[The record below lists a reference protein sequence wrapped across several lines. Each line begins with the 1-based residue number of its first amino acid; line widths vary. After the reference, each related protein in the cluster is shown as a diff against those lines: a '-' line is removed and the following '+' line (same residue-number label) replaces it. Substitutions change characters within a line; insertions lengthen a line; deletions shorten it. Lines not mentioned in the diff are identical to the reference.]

1 MRDSSGFAAVGSL
14 GAAGVAGAAGSA
26 GAADSAGVPDAAAA
40 LRSGLLGPL
49 AKVFGDLGHGVTSR
63 CITDLQ
69 RTGDAAILANPPEV
83 DGHEDD
89 GDEREHEDVEHVPA
103 QQRLGTDLDAAEQH
117 ESDLVA
123 EHR

>member
-1 MRDSSGFAAVGSL
+1 MRDSSGLAAVGSL
-14 GAAGVAGAAGSA
+14 GAAGAAGARRLRRGGGLRGRARRRGRA
-26 GAADSAGVPDAAAA
+26 
-40 LRSGLLGPL
+40 RSGLLGPL

-117 ESDLVA
+117 EPDLVA